1 MLKGTYRKRFSLVFA
16 VMFVLVLFAG
26 YAVAAEDDPME
37 YKGKLKIG
45 AQTVNEPITLAW
57 MAKLLLDEYT
67 SLKTVTNTEFA
78 ASSVLHQAMMG
89 KELDVYVTWTGTQLT
104 GILRYEG
111 PNLSK
116 EETFRRVKEGF
127 EKNFNFT
134 WIDPFGFNNTYVMAV
149 RRETAEKYN
158 LKKASDL
165 KAYAGEWKIGGDEN
179 FDTRPDAYPGWS
191 EAYGIE
197 FDEVLP
203 MQYSMMYMAI
213 DKKEVDVISAYSTD
227 SRIKKLDLVMLED
240 DLEYFPDYSAAYV
253 IRMDVLEK
261 YPKVGEILG
270 MLSGKIDEATMSAL
284 NYRFDEGEDPEDIA
298 REYLQSEGLIKK

>member
-1 MLKGTYRKRFSLVFA
+1 MLTGKYTRTVSLV
-16 VMFVLVLFAG
+16 VLVLFAIAFFAG
-26 YAVAAEDDPME
+26 AGVAAEDNPMN
-37 YKGKLKIG
+37 YKGKLKVG

-67 SLKTVTNTEFA
+67 SLKTETSTEFA
-78 ASSVLHQAMMG
+78 ASSVLHQAMVG
-89 KELDVYVTWTGTQLT
+89 KELDIYVTWTGTQLT

-116 EETFRRVKEGF
+116 EETFRKVKEGF
-127 EKNFNFT
+127 EQNFNFT

-149 RRETAEKYN
+149 RRETAEKFN

-165 KAYAGEWKIGGDEN
+165 KQYAKDWKIGGDEN

-191 EAYGIE
+191 KAYGIE
-197 FDEVLP
+197 FREVLP

-213 DKKEVDVISAYSTD
+213 DKEEVDVIAAYSTD

-240 DLEYFPDYSAAYV
+240 DLEYFPAYSAAYV
-253 IRMDVLEK
+253 VRMEVLDK
-261 YPKVGEILG
+261 YPKVKDILS
-270 MLSGKIDEATMSAL
+270 MLSGKIDEKTMAAL

-298 REYLQSEGLIKK
+298 REYLISEGLIKK

>member
-1 MLKGTYRKRFSLVFA
+1 MLTEKYTRTVSLV
-16 VMFVLVLFAG
+16 VLVLFAIALFTG
-26 YAVAAEDDPME
+26 VGFAAEDNPMN
-37 YKGKLKIG
+37 YKGKLKVG

-67 SLKTVTNTEFA
+67 SLKTETSTEFA
-78 ASSVLHQAMMG
+78 ASSVLHQAMVG
-89 KELDVYVTWTGTQLT
+89 KELDIYVTWTGTQLT

-116 EETFRRVKEGF
+116 EETFRKVKEGF
-127 EKNFNFT
+127 EENFNFT

-149 RRETAEKYN
+149 RRETSEKFN

-165 KAYAGEWKIGGDEN
+165 KPYAKDWKIGGDEN

-191 EAYGIE
+191 KAYGIE
-197 FDEVLP
+197 FKEALP

-213 DKKEVDVISAYSTD
+213 DKEEVDVIAAYSTD

-240 DLEYFPDYSAAYV
+240 DLEYFPAYSAAYV
-253 IRMDVLEK
+253 VRMEVIDK
-261 YPKVGEILG
+261 YPKVKEILS
-270 MLSGKIDEATMSAL
+270 MLSGKIDEKTMAAL

-298 REYLQSEGLIKK
+298 REYLISEGLIKK

>member
-1 MLKGTYRKRFSLVFA
+1 MNMKGTRKLVFLMVLCMFS
-16 VMFVLVLFAG
+16 VMVLGGAAFA
-26 YAVAAEDDPME
+26 ADDPMT
-37 YKGKLKIG
+37 YKGKVSVG
-45 AQTVNEPITLAW
+45 AQTVNESVILAW
-57 MAKLLLDEYT
+57 MAKILIDEYT
-67 SLKTVTNTEFA
+67 SLDTVINTEFA
-78 ASSVLHQAMMG
+78 ASSVLHQAMAG
-89 KELDVYVTWTGTQLT
+89 GELDVYPTWTGTQLT

-111 PNLSK
+111 PNLTK

-134 WIDPFGFNNTYVMAV
+134 WIEPFGFNNTYVMSV

-165 KAYAGEWKIGGDEN
+165 KDHASKWTLAGDEN

-197 FDEVLP
+197 FGEVLP

-213 DKKEVDVISAYSTD
+213 AREEVDAICAYSTD

-240 DLEYFPDYSAAYV
+240 DLEYFPAYSAAYV
-253 IRMDVLEK
+253 VTMELLEK
-261 YPKVGEILG
+261 YPALKDVLG
-270 MLSGKIDEATMSAL
+270 KISGKIDEATMSGL
-284 NYRFDEGEDPEDIA
+284 NYRFDEGEEPEDIA
-298 REYLQSEGLIKK
+298 RDFLRSQELLK

>member
-1 MLKGTYRKRFSLVFA
+1 MLNIKYTKIVSLVVIA
-16 VMFVLVLFAG
+16 LCAITLFAG
-26 YAVAAEDDPME
+26 FAVAAEDNPMN
-37 YKGKLKIG
+37 YKGKLKVG

-67 SLKTVTNTEFA
+67 GLKTETSTEFA
-78 ASSVLHQAMMG
+78 ASSVLHQAMVG
-89 KELDVYVTWTGTQLT
+89 KELDIYVTWTGTQLT

-127 EKNFNFT
+127 EENFKFT

-149 RRETAEKYN
+149 RRETAEKFG

-165 KAYAGEWKIGGDEN
+165 KAHAKDWKIGGDEN

-197 FDEVLP
+197 FKEVLP

-213 DKKEVDVISAYSTD
+213 DKKEVDVIAAYSTD

-240 DLEYFPDYSAAYV
+240 DLEYFPAYSAAYV
-253 IRMDVLEK
+253 VRMEVLDK
-261 YPKVGEILG
+261 YPQVKEILS
-270 MLSGKIDEATMSAL
+270 MLSGKIDEETMSSL

-298 REYLQSEGLIKK
+298 RGYLLSEGLIKK